1 MTEKADRARPSSPPR
16 WSSPWLFFCLVFGW
30 SWTGWVATAVA
41 GVSVLSPLGMG
52 LEFVGLLGPMLG
64 GIGFAY
70 VTQSREGWR
79 DYW

>member
-1 MTEKADRARPSSPPR
+1 
-16 WSSPWLFFCLVFGW
+16 VFGW